1 MNADEIFNCIV
12 MGAAGRDFHDFQ
24 RFFSARPQFRVV
36 AFTATQIPYIAER
49 VFPRALAGP
58 HYAADIPIY
67 PEAELP
73 ALIRAHA
80 VDWVFLAYSDL
91 KHEDVMHKASLV
103 QSLGASFA
111 LLGPRATELASARPV
126 VAVVASRT
134 GAGKSP
140 LSLWLARGLQ
150 ARGLAVGILR
160 HPMPYG
166 DLAAQVVQRYASLA
180 DLDAQRCTVEERE
193 EYLPY
198 VEAGMTIHA
207 GVDYARVLAAAER
220 DADLILW
227 DGGNNDGPFVKSDCL
242 ICVVDA
248 LRPGHETA
256 YYPGETNLRRADV
269 VVLSKTGGVGRADL
283 DALRARVSAV
293 NPTAAIVESD
303 LRITVDDANALHG
316 RRVLVVED
324 GPTLTHGGMR
334 YGAGTLAAQAHGA
347 AARIDPRPHAV
358 GSIAEALRDYPD
370 LDRVLPALGYS
381 PAQLGDLAAT
391 IAAAAG
397 DAEILVD
404 ASPGRVSTLID
415 LPLPAVRVR
424 YEFMPTAGPPLLELV
439 LARCR
444 AGGA

>member
-1 MNADEIFNCIV
+1 MSKTCNCII

-24 RFFSARPQFRVV
+24 RYFLARPQFHVV
-36 AFTATQIPYIAER
+36 AFTATQIPYIAQR

-58 HYAADIPIY
+58 HYAADIPIH

-73 ALIRAHA
+73 ALIRTHA
-80 VDWVFLAYSDL
+80 VEWVFLAYSDL
-91 KHEDVMHKASLV
+91 RHEDVMHKACLV

-111 LLGPRATELASARPV
+111 LLGPRATELASSRPV
-126 VAVVASRT
+126 IAVVASRT

-150 ARGLAVGILR
+150 ARGLAAGILR

-166 DLAAQVVQRYASLA
+166 DLLAQAVQRYASLA
-180 DLDAQRCTVEERE
+180 DLEHQRCTVEERE
-193 EYLPY
+193 EYTPY
-198 VEAGMTIHA
+198 LEAGMRVHA

-220 DADLILW
+220 EADFILW
-227 DGGNNDGPFVKSDCL
+227 DGGNNDGPFVAPDCL

-256 YYPGETNLRRADV
+256 YYPGETNLRRADII
-269 VVLSKTGGVGRADL
+269 VLSKTGGVQRADL
-283 DALRARVSAV
+283 EALRAQVTAV
-293 NPTAAIVESD
+293 NPSAAIVESD
-303 LRITVDDANALHG
+303 LRITVDDVAAIRG

-334 YGAGTLAAQAHGA
+334 YGAGTLAAEAHGA
-347 AARIDPRPHAV
+347 AVCIDPRPHAV
-358 GSIAEALRDYPD
+358 GSIAAALREYPQIE
-370 LDRVLPALGYS
+370 RVLPALGYS
-381 PAQLGDLAAT
+381 AEQLADLAAT

-397 DAEILVD
+397 DAELLVD
-404 ASPGRVSTLID
+404 ASPGRVSKLVG

-424 YEFMPTAGPPLLELV
+424 YEFVPTAGPPLLDLV

-444 AGGA
+444 LRGA